1 MIKKTICLILFLSF
15 LSSIAFAEETLYEK
29 KLEYKRKKI
38 EILVRST
45 FVGTERA
52 SSSTDIFETTYT
64 PEAST
69 TYKYGYITTEQAG
82 TKMIQEVKDWI
93 IVRGGIRELSD
104 VEFLQLTGY
113 QARAKD
119 IGDNIDSKNN
129 WLIAAAVVGI
139 GGVAVMVS
147 GASQGDSGTAT
158 AGGLITLCGIL
169 ISSFNAPQRHY
180 IAPDFAQEAT
190 DNYNIALKKS
200 LGLPVETE

>member
-1 MIKKTICLILFLSF
+1 MKKLSCLLFTLIFVSNVV
-15 LSSIAFAEETLYEK
+15 FAQETLYEK

-45 FVGTERA
+45 LVGTERA
-52 SSSTDIFETTYT
+52 YTTTDIFETTYT

-82 TKMIQEVKDWI
+82 TKMLQEVKDWI

-104 VEFLQLTGY
+104 VEFLELTGY
-113 QARAKD
+113 QAKAKE
-119 IGDNIDSKNN
+119 IGDNIASKNN

-180 IAPDFAQEAT
+180 LAPDFAQEAK

-200 LGLPVETE
+200 LGLPLETE